1 METFGDWLKKKREE
15 LRISGADLERSSG
28 VSRQYISNLERNVT
42 SDLTGKLIQPSV
54 EKVDALAKGL
64 GVSLNEARLAAGY
77 APESG
82 ENSHDLDGVFVSF
95 DSASQ
100 LTDEEKSELLKAVR
114 LIAEGI
120 KARKAKE

>member
-1 METFGDWLKKKREE
+1 MATFGDWLRNKREE

-42 SDLTGKLIQPSV
+42 SDLTGRLIQPSV

-64 GVSLNEARLAAGY
+64 GIPVDEARLAAGY
-77 APESG
+77 APESSL
-82 ENSHDLDGVFVSF
+82 NSHDLDGVFVSF
-95 DSASQ
+95 DSSAN
-100 LTDEEKSELLKAVR
+100 LTDEERTELLNAVR

-120 KARKAKE
+120 KARKAKP